1 MCQMQCCSN
10 YNKTTLQLNN
20 NWNVASDISQNRQAA
35 KSIFSMDISDYA
47 ASFIGI
53 QRHQNHVYWLR
64 PPEPNS
70 LNLMPPDFMA
80 LYKCCYY
87 YYHYYM
93 QPETSSTYTL
103 STSTHSYN
111 NWMKCSTRTSLFPCF
126 RRPPVQWSVRWTDR
140 RPGHHLGVR
149 RLLNLLPENAK
160 HNSTVRTRN
169 LSPWKSH

>member
-70 LNLMPPDFMA
+70 LNRTLWR
-80 LYKCCYY
+80 
-87 YYHYYM
+87 
-93 QPETSSTYTL
+93 YT
-103 STSTHSYN
+103 N
-111 NWMKCSTRTSLFPCF
+111 AVIIIIIIICS
-126 RRPPVQWSVRWTDR
+126 QK
-140 RPGHHLGVR
+140 HHL
-149 RLLNLLPENAK
+149 
-160 HNSTVRTRN
+160 HTRCPQVHIVVLEVIVN
-169 LSPWKSH
+169 YLGHSK